1 MINVVIPMA
10 GAGSRFQAEGF
21 DKPKPFI
28 DVNGKMMIERVLDGV
43 SLPDAHYTLI
53 IQERFREENGAEL
66 ERLSERYRTAFVT
79 VEKLTQGACCTALA
93 AFDIINNN
101 LPVIFADS
109 DNIFTREAFAGFAED
124 CLARRLDGSLLTFA
138 SDESCFRTRKRTRR
152 AWWCGRARKKPSRA
166 TPSPGRI
173 CLRGGRILCAP
184 PSI

>member
-21 DKPKPFI
+21 NKPKPFI
-28 DVNGKMMIERVLDGV
+28 DVTGMMMIERVLDGV

-93 AFDIINNN
+93 AFEIINNN

-109 DNIFTREAFAGFAED
+109 DNIFTREVFAGFAED

-138 SDESCFRTRKRTRR
+138 SDESCFSYAETDAEGVVVRTREKE
-152 AWWCGRARKKPSRA
+152 AISCHAIAGA
-166 TPSPGRI
+166 
-173 CLRGGRILCAP
+173 
-184 PSI
+184 